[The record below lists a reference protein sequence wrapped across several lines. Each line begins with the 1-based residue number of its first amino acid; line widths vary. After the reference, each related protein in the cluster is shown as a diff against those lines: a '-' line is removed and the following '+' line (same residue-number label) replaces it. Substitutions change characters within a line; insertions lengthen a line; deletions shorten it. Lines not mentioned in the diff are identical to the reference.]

1 LINKKRTPATEK
13 RKLPT
18 ATKTPRATAQTNNS
32 IAKIEKSEKTKNEK
46 NANEKATTKNEVT
59 KEAPKDFI
67 PETESIESTASK
79 DTKDTATIPTIPTNA
94 NEPVKFLSPKDL
106 VPKLG
111 INDKM
116 IRIFLR
122 KNYPR
127 PEKGKQWEITPE
139 FAKRIVKDYA
149 AKSKADKAEK
159 TEQIQEQLTAK

>member
-1 LINKKRTPATEK
+1 MINKHRTPATEK

-18 ATKTPRATAQTNNS
+18 PIVTPQATAQTKNS
-32 IAKIEKSEKTKNEK
+32 ITKIEKQNT
-46 NANEKATTKNEVT
+46 VT
-59 KEAPKDFI
+59 KDATNATAKDAAPIDFI
-67 PETESIESTASK
+67 PETASVESTVTK
-79 DTKDTATIPTIPTNA
+79 DTKDTATIPTNA
-94 NEPVKFLSPKDL
+94 TEPVKLLSPKNL

-127 PEKGKQWEITPE
+127 PEHGKQWQITPE

-159 TEQIQEQLTAK
+159 TEQVQKELNAA

>member
-1 LINKKRTPATEK
+1 MCELIAIAQNKFKESKMINKKRTPVFDK
-13 RKLPT
+13 KKLPT
-18 ATKTPRATAQTNNS
+18 ATKTPQENAQTNNS
-32 IAKIEKSEKTKNEK
+32 ITKIEQSEKTKD
-46 NANEKATTKNEVT
+46 AL
-59 KEAPKDFI
+59 PKDFI
-67 PETESIESTASK
+67 PEIESIESTASK
-79 DTKDTATIPTIPTNA
+79 DTKDTVGIPAIA
-94 NEPVKFLSPKDL
+94 AEPVKSLSPKDL

-139 FAKRIVKDYA
+139 FAKRIIKDYT
-149 AKSKADKAEK
+149 AKSKSDKAEK

>member
-1 LINKKRTPATEK
+1 MINKHRNPATNK
-13 RKLPT
+13 KKLPT
-18 ATKTPRATAQTNNS
+18 PIVAPQATAQTNNS
-32 IAKIEKSEKTKNEK
+32 IAKIEKSEKTKN
-46 NANEKATTKNEVT
+46 VT
-59 KEAPKDFI
+59 MKDAVPKDFI

-79 DTKDTATIPTIPTNA
+79 ETKDVVPVSTPTNEA
-94 NEPVKFLSPKDL
+94 GSVKYLSPKDL

-127 PEKGKQWEITPE
+127 PENGKQWEITPE

-159 TEQIQEQLTAK
+159 TEQIQEQLAAK